1 MRNLSKRTYAEIKK
15 EVYLARESSTPDEG
29 IKYFNEACDIIV
41 AREDK
46 QYAERL
52 RGRAVNYLA
61 FLKYPQEVRIHIYTT
76 NAVESINSSM
86 TYLTLYHHHPEKVS
100 IHLFGDH
107 PIFLF
112 TRYEAPSL
120 FRRRGFAP

>member
-29 IKYFNEACDIIV
+29 MEYFNEARDIIV

-52 RGRAVNYLA
+52 RGRA
-61 FLKYPQEVRIHIYTT
+61 QI
-76 NAVESINSSM
+76 
-86 TYLTLYHHHPEKVS
+86 TL
-100 IHLFGDH
+100 
-107 PIFLF
+107 
-112 TRYEAPSL
+112 PSL
-120 FRRRGFAP
+120 NTHRR